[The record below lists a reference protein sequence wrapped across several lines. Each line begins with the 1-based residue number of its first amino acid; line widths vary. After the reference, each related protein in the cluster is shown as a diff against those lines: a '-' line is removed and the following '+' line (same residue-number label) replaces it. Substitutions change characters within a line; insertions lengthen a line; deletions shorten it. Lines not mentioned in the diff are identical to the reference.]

1 MNFNFIKNTAFY
13 NSAYQFLC
21 LGCIF
26 VLVFNK
32 VFSTSF
38 LDASLLRHFVR
49 TICYVLAVANLVVF
63 IKEKNY
69 KICLIFLLCLLVGI
83 LCKKFSTSNELLH
96 FAIFTFAFS
105 KVNFRKAVFIFVLTV
120 SVSILIIMASSCLDL
135 LDENL
140 SSFRDDKVRNAF
152 GFRHPNF
159 LGGLIFFLI
168 MTVWTYCKKNLKND
182 LLFIL
187 TLIIASCF
195 IGTFVDSRTA
205 QYMCIFASIIITS
218 TIALNKLLQK
228 ELFFSSS
235 LVKWLLRSSFLVIAL
250 ITFDLGYLYSNDSQ
264 IFVFINDL
272 LSGRLSLSKNAIIN
286 FSITPFGQVLKLSDL
301 DSIGIEYSASV
312 SYQVLDSFYMSVI
325 FNYGIL
331 GLLIYCFMYDLIMKK
346 AIINRDKK
354 LIITLFC
361 FAIYGISESF
371 VGVICFNI
379 FLYLSLSYHSQREN
393 IDSKLNNTKNY
404 SSRILNE

>member
-1 MNFNFIKNTAFY
+1 MNFNFIKNTAIY

-21 LGCIF
+21 FGCIV

-69 KICLIFLLCLLVGI
+69 KICLIFLSCLLVGI
-83 LCKKFSTSNELLH
+83 LCKKFSSSNELLQ

-140 SSFRDDKVRNAF
+140 SFFRDDKVRNAF

-205 QYMCIFASIIITS
+205 QYMCIFASIIIACS
-218 TIALNKLLQK
+218 IVLNKLIK
-228 ELFFSSS
+228 NELFFSSS

-250 ITFDLGYLYSNDSQ
+250 ISFDLGYLYSKESPF
-264 IFVFINDL
+264 FVFLDEL
-272 LSGRLSLSKNAIIN
+272 LSGRLHLVNNAIMN

-301 DSIGIEYSASV
+301 DPFGVTSASSV
-312 SYQVLDSFYMSVI
+312 SYQHLDSLYMAVLYNWGFVSLLV
-325 FNYGIL
+325 YA
-331 GLLIYCFMYDLIMKK
+331 LIYDMLMKK
-346 AIINRDKK
+346 AIYNHDKK
-354 LIITLFC
+354 LIVTLIC
-361 FAIYGISESF
+361 FAIYGISEHF
-371 VGVICFNI
+371 FYLICFDI
-379 FLYLSLSYHSQREN
+379 FIYLVFAYQN
-393 IDSKLNNTKNY
+393 KYTDKVTN
-404 SSRILNE
+404 